1 MARILIAEDDQA
13 MRVFLDRALSR
24 SGHEVNAVPSG
35 ETAARYAETEAFDLL
50 LTDVDM
56 PGLNGVDLARQL
68 LERSPKQA
76 VLFVTGFAAQAL
88 QATDVLASGA
98 RVLSKPF
105 ALSDLVA
112 QVDGVLARGLVPS
125 RRSQ

>member
-35 ETAARYAETEAFDLL
+35 ETAAQCAESEAFDLL

-56 PGLNGVDLARQL
+56 PGLNGVELARQL
-68 LERSPKQA
+68 LEKSPKQA

-112 QVDGVLARGLVPS
+112 QVDGVLARDLAPPRGS
-125 RRSQ
+125 S

>member
-35 ETAARYAETEAFDLL
+35 ETAAQCVESEVFDLL

-56 PGLNGVDLARQL
+56 PGLNGVDLARQV
-68 LERSPKQA
+68 LEKSPKQA

-112 QVDGVLARGLVPS
+112 QVDGVLARGLAPPRGS
-125 RRSQ
+125 S

>member
-1 MARILIAEDDQA
+1 MARILIAEDDKA
-13 MRVFLDRALSR
+13 MRVFLDSALSR

-35 ETAARYAETEAFDLL
+35 ETAARCAEMEEFDLL

-56 PGLNGVDLARQL
+56 PGLDGVELARKF
-68 LERSPKQA
+68 LEKSPEQA

-88 QATDVLASGA
+88 EATDVLATGA

-105 ALSDLVA
+105 ALTDLVA
-112 QVDGVLARGLVPS
+112 QVNDVLACCISPS
-125 RRSQ
+125 RG